1 MLKKDLSL
9 TYYINRIFHSKIFS
23 KSIPDK
29 FLDEIDQKVI
39 QITFKDTT
47 FSIIIHIDNNNITVL
62 DASENIDA
70 EIIVSPIVFIMFIL
84 SKGSDKFSS
93 DIIIN
98 GDIDTANK
106 FNNFLSSSN
115 KLREVT
121 SHILGKKNAIRM
133 ENLFEEIKSSLSEII
148 DNSNKDIIDTLTD
161 DLNII
166 PTELEV
172 NQYLDDVDD
181 LKSRTDQLYKKY
193 KDAK

>member
-1 MLKKDLSL
+1 MLKEDLTL
-9 TYYINRIFHSKIFS
+9 TYYINKIFHSKIFS

-39 QITFKDTT
+39 KITFKDTA
-47 FSIIIHIDNNNITVL
+47 FSITIHIDNNITVI
-62 DASENIDA
+62 DSTGNIDA
-70 EIIVSPIVFIMFIL
+70 EIIVSPVVFIMFIL

-93 DIIIN
+93 KIVIN

-121 SHILGKKNAIRM
+121 SHILGKKNSIRI
-133 ENLFEEIKSSLSEII
+133 ENLFHEIKSTLSEFF
-148 DNSNKDIIDTLTD
+148 DNSNKDIVDTLTD

-166 PTELEV
+166 PTELEI

-193 KDAK
+193 KDVK